1 MKKIVFLFCLC
12 LCAISF
18 TFAQTISFKVIDIS
32 TGLPIWKV
40 KVASTPEQRFITYSD
55 GSGKFSHFIVQDD
68 TIQLSKD
75 QYHPLYLKI
84 SSTNFDSTH
93 SVVIG
98 LVPLEKKKGK
108 LSGEYQNLKNF
119 EYHFVYDTLGEKSN
133 LKVHLLENVHAFD
146 YRRKNDQ
153 SFRFG
158 AVDIDSPPSI
168 SDPNRT
174 YKSKYRLIK

>member
-1 MKKIVFLFCLC
+1 MKRIVILFCLW
-12 LCAISF
+12 LSTFNISF
-18 TFAQTISFKVIDIS
+18 GQKISFKVIDIS

-55 GSGKFSHFIVQDD
+55 GSGKFAHFIAHDD
-68 TIQLSKD
+68 TIQLTKD

-84 SSTNFDSTH
+84 SSSNFDSTH
-93 SVVIG
+93 AVVIG
-98 LVPLEKKKGK
+98 LVPLDKKKGK
-108 LSGEYQNLKNF
+108 LSGEYQDLKTF

-158 AVDIDSPPSI
+158 TVDIDSPPSI